1 MISTTPFWVE
11 ERPPDPGLA
20 TAMDL
25 PRSAD
30 VVVVGSG
37 VTGLTAARRL
47 LGSGRSVAVIDADPI
62 GGSASRVSGGMII
75 HGLKISP
82 EAAIAGWGDR
92 LGREMWQASLDSVDL
107 VERIVAEDGI
117 DCEYERTGAAE
128 LGFNERDLARFRAE
142 QAWLGDRVGFTTEV
156 YGPDRIHEVV
166 GSSRFVGA
174 QVEAFS
180 AGLQPAKYALGLAES
195 VARAGGVLI
204 EGTAVTGIERS
215 TGGFD
220 VTTERGVVRAGEVLL
235 ATNGYTGGLQ
245 APLQR
250 RIVPIGSYIV
260 VTEPLPDE
268 TARRLVPGRR
278 MLWTSRRFLNYFR
291 LTADN
296 RLMLGGRQ
304 NLSPDLDL
312 QESARLLRAT
322 VEGFYPELAG
332 VRITHTWTGRLGV
345 TFDLLPHIGR
355 FDGVWHALGYGGHGM
370 GIGTYIGHEAAGLM
384 NGELDHSPFAEIP
397 FPTRWFYRRRAWF
410 LRPAAMLYRFL
421 DRIGR

>member
-1 MISTTPFWVE
+1 MVSTTPFWVE
-11 ERPPDPGLA
+11 ESPPPPGLI
-20 TAMDL
+20 TPQL
-25 PRSAD
+25 PSSAD

-37 VTGLTAARRL
+37 VTGLAAARRL
-47 LGSGRSVAVIDADPI
+47 LRSGRSVAVLDSGPI
-62 GGSASRVSGGMII
+62 GGGASRVSGGMVI
-75 HGLKISP
+75 HGLKISA

-117 DCEYERTGAAE
+117 ACEYERTGAVE
-128 LGFNERDLARFRAE
+128 LGFNRRDLARFRAE
-142 QAWLGDRVGFTTEV
+142 QEWLSDRVGFVTEV
-156 YGPDRIHEVV
+156 YGPDRVHEVV
-166 GSSRFVGA
+166 GSDRFAAA
-174 QVEAFS
+174 QVEGFS
-180 AGLQPAKYALGLAES
+180 AGVQPAKYALGLAGS
-195 VARAGGVLI
+195 VAAAGGALLEAATVTEI
-204 EGTAVTGIERS
+204 DRSGGAVSVHTDRGTI
-215 TGGFD
+215 
-220 VTTERGVVRAGEVLL
+220 RAGEVLL
-235 ATNGYTGGLQ
+235 ATNGYTGRLQ

-250 RIVPIGSYIV
+250 RIVPIGSYVV
-260 VTEPLPDE
+260 VTEPLPAE
-268 TARRLVPGRR
+268 TARRLIPGRR

-322 VEGFYPELAG
+322 FERFYPELEG
-332 VRITHTWTGRLGV
+332 VGITHTWTGRLGV

-384 NGELDHSPFAEIP
+384 TGDLDRSPFAEIA
-397 FPTRWFYRRRAWF
+397 FPTKWFYRRRAWF
-410 LRPAAMLYRFL
+410 LRPAAILYRLL